1 MDYSTLKK
9 IQISNGFK
17 WFEEPFKPNII
28 GVRTKLIVPNVMND
42 LKFVAWK
49 DKTGK
54 EFMICF
60 TQTTLPGKYYLES
73 KQFRPKDGCA
83 ILLANK
89 QYHSWIMGIHGKT
102 RPHKALLQF
111 VGGVDIARDNN
122 TNSMPEIS
130 GTDSKVFLNQFIGCN
145 HHGPWQNAEVKLID
159 QNSAACQVANAPKY
173 QEQMMW
179 VVEEYHQ
186 AVLGYKPTPEQ
197 IMTNLNEK
205 DKNKIWWNKII
216 ISYTLYDEEYFKI
229 K

>member
-9 IQISNGFK
+9 IQLSNGFQ
-17 WFEEPFKPNII
+17 WFDEPFKPNII

-54 EFMICF
+54 EFLLSF

-73 KQFRPKDGCA
+73 KEFRPKEGCA

-89 QYHSWIMGIHGKT
+89 QYHSWIMGIHGKV
-102 RPHKALLQF
+102 RPHKGLLQL

-122 TNSMPEIS
+122 TNPYAEVS
-130 GTDSKVFLNQFIGCN
+130 GPDTKIFLNQYIGCN
-145 HHGPWQNAEVKLID
+145 HHGPWQDVEVKLID
-159 QNSAACQVANAPKY
+159 QNSAACQVLNNKKY

-186 AVLGYKPTPEQ
+186 VVLGYKPTPEQ
-197 IMTNLNEK
+197 IFANLSEK
-205 DKNKIWWNKII
+205 DKNKQWFKKII
-216 ISYTLYDEEYFKI
+216 ISYTLYDEVNFKV